1 LISQRVQAAVEGA
14 AVTEPV
20 DELRLKGFSRPV
32 AAFRVLEL
40 RD

>member
-1 LISQRVQAAVEGA
+1 MQAAVEDD

-20 DELRLKGFSRPV
+20 DELQLKGFSRPV

-40 RD
+40 RDER